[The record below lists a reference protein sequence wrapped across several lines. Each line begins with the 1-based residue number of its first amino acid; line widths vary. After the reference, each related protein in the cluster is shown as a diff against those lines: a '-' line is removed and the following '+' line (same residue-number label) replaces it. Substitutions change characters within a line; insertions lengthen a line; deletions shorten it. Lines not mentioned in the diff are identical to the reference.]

1 MKRIFLIVKTWV
13 QHLCEMPSRHPKDTR
28 RAVRLER
35 LAARRPFAGDLTLPP
50 GNPAQSLPAE
60 VKQDG
65 PAVSQEVPPSAV
77 PDGATPP
84 ADSAADAPPDQIQAV
99 QRRPLR
105 EANRLELWPYA
116 SLGIGDPYLQRVGG
130 GLRALWHLREGAALG
145 LDASGMA
152 SFETQELSIA
162 KRELRARVIESRE
175 RAAVRAVG
183 SIAPLYGKV
192 SLPGDAILHFEIFAD
207 AALGG
212 AFTQTDAGSG
222 LRPLVGAGLGERLLL
237 GSNVALTAR
246 VGGEVYAERVLV
258 NGQTTTHAMGFWSV
272 QLGLSFYFG
281 SGGER

>member
-1 MKRIFLIVKTWV
+1 
-13 QHLCEMPSRHPKDTR
+13 MPGVDGSTQIAGAMGSLLPSVCLVF
-28 RAVRLER
+28 AIALSAPVR
-35 LAARRPFAGDLTLPP
+35 
-50 GNPAQSLPAE
+50 AQSLPPE
-60 VKQDG
+60 VKQDR

-207 AALGG
+207 AALGA

-258 NGQTTTHAMGFWSV
+258 NGQTSTHAMGFWSV